1 MHIAF
6 VAGATGYTGR
16 EVVREL
22 AAQGVRTLAHV
33 RPDSPRLDEWRE
45 RFVAL
50 GAELDATPWTREAMA
65 ARLAELSP
73 THVFALLGTTLKR
86 ARQAAA
92 EGRVEDY
99 EAVDFG
105 LSKLL
110 MDALLDARLRPRFVY
125 LSSAGASPLARGS
138 YMQIR
143 WRVEEALRGSG
154 LPYTIARPSIITGP
168 DRDET
173 RTGERMAAVV
183 ANGILNVASMFGGR
197 RLAARYRSTSNAV
210 LARALVAR
218 ALDPASENAVLES
231 EHLRDANA
239 AT

>member
-16 EVVREL
+16 EVVRLLVER
-22 AAQGVRTLAHV
+22 GVRTLAHV
-33 RPDSPRLDEWRE
+33 RPDSSRLDQWRE
-45 RFVAL
+45 RFTGV
-50 GAELDATPWTREAMA
+50 GAEVDTTPWTRDVLA

-99 EAVDFG
+99 EAVDYG
-105 LSKLL
+105 LSKMLI
-110 MDALLDARLRPRFVY
+110 DALLDAGLRPRFVY
-125 LSSAGASPLARGS
+125 LSAAGASPLARGA

-143 WRVEEALRGSG
+143 WRVEEALRDSG
-154 LPYTIARPSIITGP
+154 LPYTIARPSFITGP
-168 DRDET
+168 DRDEV
-173 RTGERMAAVV
+173 RPGERMGAAV
-183 ANGILNVASMFGGR
+183 ANGILAVASVFGGR
-197 RLAARYRSTSNAV
+197 QLAARYRSTTSTT

-218 ALDPASENAVLES
+218 ALDPAAENTVLES
-231 EHLRDANA
+231 ELLRHA
-239 AT
+239 

>member
-22 AAQGVRTLAHV
+22 AERGVRTLAHV
-33 RPDSPRLDEWRE
+33 RPDSPRLDAWRE
-45 RFVAL
+45 RFGAL
-50 GAELDATPWTREAMA
+50 GAEVDTTPWTHDAMA
-65 ARLAELSP
+65 ARMAELAP

-86 ARQAAA
+86 ARRAAA

-105 LSKLL
+105 LTKL
-110 MDALLDARLRPRFVY
+110 LLDAVRDSGLRPRFVY
-125 LSSAGASPLARGS
+125 LSSAGASPRARGA
-138 YMQIR
+138 YMQVR
-143 WRVEEALRGSG
+143 WRVEEALRDSG
-154 LPYTIARPSIITGP
+154 LPYTIARPSFITGP

-173 RTGERMAAVV
+173 RPGERIGAAVADGLLSV
-183 ANGILNVASMFGGR
+183 ATMFGGR
-197 RLAARYRSTSNAV
+197 RLAARYRSTSNTA

-218 ALDPASENAVLES
+218 ALDPAAENAVLES
-231 EHLRDANA
+231 EELRRA
-239 AT
+239 

>member
-22 AAQGVRTLAHV
+22 AGRGVRTLAHV
-33 RPDSPRLDEWRE
+33 RPDSARLPEWRE
-45 RFVAL
+45 RFTAH
-50 GAELDATPWTREAMA
+50 GAEVDTTPWTREAMA
-65 ARLAELSP
+65 ARLAALSP

-86 ARQAAA
+86 ARRAAA

-99 EAVDFG
+99 DAVDFG

-110 MDALLDARLRPRFVY
+110 MDALLETGLRPRFVY

-143 WRVEEALRGSG
+143 WRVEEALRTSG

-168 DRDET
+168 DRDEP
-173 RTGERMAAVV
+173 RPGERMAAVV
-183 ANGILNVASMFGGR
+183 ANGVLNVASMFGGR
-197 RLAARYRSTSNAV
+197 RLAARYRSTSSDV

-218 ALDPASENAVLES
+218 ALDPAAGNTVLES
-231 EHLRDANA
+231 EQLRDA
-239 AT
+239 